1 MARLVLGPL
10 EVHLLLE
17 KAHEDADSLVAG
29 RFGLTV
35 VACKAPGVSGMSEVG
50 VSSREDKLAPFVVIE
65 RVISITIIFVDNIGA
80 VSLTSTDVVLVE
92 ELGQLVSLDGAVRIG
107 VNLLERLHGAEVWVE
122 SKVLTSQ
129 FDL

>member
-1 MARLVLGPL
+1 
-10 EVHLLLE
+10 
-17 KAHEDADSLVAG
+17 
-29 RFGLTV
+29 
-35 VACKAPGVSGMSEVG
+35 MSEVG

-92 ELGQLVSLDGAVRIG
+92 ELGQLVSLDGAVSIG